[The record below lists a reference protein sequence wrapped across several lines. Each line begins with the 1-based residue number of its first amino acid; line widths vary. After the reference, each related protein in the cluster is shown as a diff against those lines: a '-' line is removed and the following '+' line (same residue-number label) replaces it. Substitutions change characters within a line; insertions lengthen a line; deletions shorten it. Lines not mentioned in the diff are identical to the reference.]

1 MDLKTLSALDVIP
14 SSWSNK
20 EQAKEFKE
28 KVFRLLL
35 KRQGFSDEMI
45 STKKTFQSSLVDI
58 KSFHYAAV
66 SGYCEASI
74 RSINQ
79 LLKGVSVE
87 SVYIAV
93 HFIWDGVMEYNGE
106 LYEGYE
112 ECIDSILEEL
122 KDPYMYEEFD
132 EVFLDK
138 EALMSAAKAYD
149 AIHLGNFET
158 ALDNPY
164 VEDMIDGLVE
174 LFSDCNTEKQIITSE
189 FVMMHLGDFFELFD
203 MNECYHRSINVIS
216 SEEIYKYRSYKHLL
230 PKAIRDT
237 ADIMISIVE
246 NPYPVID
253 TISVDTEY
261 NDELKM
267 FTILLNIA
275 EEWEYG
281 PDRVLEESDMSGLW
295 YTAFS
300 WLDENL
306 PKLSMQYAQPVCAA
320 AC

>member
-35 KRQGFSDEMI
+35 KRQGFPDEMI
-45 STKKTFQSSLVDI
+45 STKKTFESVLIDA
-58 KSFHYAAV
+58 KSFYYAGVA
-66 SGYCEASI
+66 GYCEASI
-74 RSINQ
+74 KSINQ
-79 LLKGVSVE
+79 LLRGVSVE
-87 SVYIAV
+87 SVFIAV
-93 HFIWDGVMEYNGE
+93 HFIWDGVMEFNGE
-106 LYEGYE
+106 LYEEYE
-112 ECIDSILEEL
+112 DCIDDMLDEL
-122 KDPYMYEEFD
+122 KDPYMYDELD

-138 EALMSAAKAYD
+138 ETLMSAAQAYN
-149 AIHLGNFET
+149 AIHLGDFET

-164 VEDMIDGLVE
+164 VEEIVDGFVE
-174 LFSDCNTEKQIITSE
+174 LFSDCNTEKQIITNE
-189 FVMMHLGDFFELFD
+189 FVMMHLADFFELFT
-203 MNECYHRSINVIS
+203 MNECYHRSINIIS

-237 ADIMISIVE
+237 ADIMINVVE
-246 NPYPVID
+246 NLYPKIA
-253 TISVDTEY
+253 TIEIVTEY

-275 EEWEYG
+275 EEWEGG
-281 PDRVLEESDMSGLW
+281 PDRILEESDMCGLW
-295 YTAFS
+295 FTAFS

-306 PKLSMQYAQPVCAA
+306 PRLSLQYALPVSAA
-320 AC
+320 A